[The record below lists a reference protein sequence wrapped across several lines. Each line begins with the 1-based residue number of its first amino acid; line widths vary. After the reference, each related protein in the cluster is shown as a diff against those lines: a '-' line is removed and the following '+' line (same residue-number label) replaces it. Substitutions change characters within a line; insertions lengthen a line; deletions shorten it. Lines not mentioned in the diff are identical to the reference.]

1 MEHVCFLVVLVVT
14 LQLSLAASQ
23 ETSDVPDSFKIYENF
38 PFAVAV
44 SDSDNDRRY
53 ECVTTR
59 RMWLLPEE
67 KKGEYI
73 WLLEGHDGK
82 SKQTVSFYVFEGSS
96 PDTVRFTVGSE
107 DSPSNEAKFYYSDY
121 ENCAVIDIPYN
132 GRQCMLWTKET
143 VKDSVPQK
151 CLDEF
156 QKNCGVGAPL
166 YNKDLCSKDEVAEW

>member
-1 MEHVCFLVVLVVT
+1 MNCVCLPVVLVIT
-14 LQLSLAASQ
+14 LVLSLAAAQ

-44 SDSDNDRRY
+44 SDSDNDSRY
-53 ECVTTR
+53 ECLTAR

-67 KKGEYI
+67 KKGEYV
-73 WLLEGHDGK
+73 WLLAGHDGK
-82 SKQTVSFYVFEGSS
+82 PKQTVSFYVFEGSS

-107 DSPSNEAKFYYSDY
+107 DSPSHEAKFDY
-121 ENCAVIDIPYN
+121 TDYDNCAVLDMPYN

-143 VKDSVPQK
+143 TKDLVPQK

-156 QKNCGVGAPL
+156 MKYCGVGAPL
-166 YNKDLCSKDEVAEW
+166 YNGDLCSEDEVAEW